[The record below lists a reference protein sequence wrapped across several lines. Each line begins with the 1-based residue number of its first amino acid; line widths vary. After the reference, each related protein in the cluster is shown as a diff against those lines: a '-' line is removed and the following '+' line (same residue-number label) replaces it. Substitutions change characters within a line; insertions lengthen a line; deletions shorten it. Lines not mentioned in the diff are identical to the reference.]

1 MIQNKKI
8 FFIAPVYFNYHD
20 LIIKTLEK
28 KGYFVD
34 FLEDKNSG
42 FLYTLSCK
50 SNYLLKKYKAKYQ
63 NEVLLKLKN
72 GNYDLMIV
80 IGGKTLDAEFWKY
93 VNNNYSFKKILYQWD
108 SYKNFDYRAMIPF
121 FDVVKTFDSLDSQE
135 LKLPYLP
142 LFYNKET
149 NLSVTEDIDLLFIGI
164 WHSDRI
170 TILDKI
176 AEYANKNNLKYC
188 FKVYYP
194 RYMYFYLVYV
204 KRFLLPSDFF
214 IFKTVPFDVM
224 TNYYQRAKCIVDINH
239 PWQSGLTM
247 RTIETIGS
255 GKKLI
260 TTNSYIKQEPFY
272 NDKMIQVIDR
282 ENIVLNNDFFEFE
295 QDYNNIERLEI
306 SNWLDELLK

>member
-1 MIQNKKI
+1 MSNKNRI
-8 FFIAPVYFNYHD
+8 ILVAPIYFNYHE
-20 LIIKTLEK
+20 LIIQSLEE
-28 KGYFVD
+28 KGFIVE

-42 FLYTLSCK
+42 FLYTLSTK
-50 SNYLLKKYKAKYQ
+50 SKYLLKKYKTNYKK
-63 NEVLLKLKN
+63 EVLSKLKN

-80 IGGKTLDAEFWKY
+80 IGGKTLDVEFWKY

-108 SYKNFDYRAMIPF
+108 SYKNFDYRSMIPY
-121 FDVVKTFDSLDSQE
+121 FDVVKTFDSLDAQE
-135 LKLPYLP
+135 LKIPYLP
-142 LFYNKET
+142 LFYKKDT

-170 TILDKI
+170 AILEKI
-176 AEYANKNNLKYC
+176 VEYADKNNLKYC

-194 RYMYFYLVYV
+194 RYMYFYLVYI
-204 KRFLLPSDFF
+204 KRFLRPSKLF
-214 IFKTVPFDVM
+214 IFKTIPFDLM
-224 TNYYQRAKCIVDINH
+224 TDYYQRAKCIVDINH
-239 PWQSGLTM
+239 PHQSGLTM

-282 ENIVLNNDFFEFE
+282 KEIVLDDRFFETKQE
-295 QDYNNIERLEI
+295 YEHIEKLEI

>member
-1 MIQNKKI
+1 MGNKI
-8 FFIAPVYFNYHD
+8 ILIAPVYFNYHK
-20 LIIKTLEK
+20 LIIENLEL
-28 KGYFVD
+28 KGYVVD

-42 FLYTLSCK
+42 FLYTFS
-50 SNYLLKKYKAKYQ
+50 SRFNFLLKKYLDRYQ
-63 NEVLLKLKN
+63 NEVLSKLKN

-93 VNNNYSFKKILYQWD
+93 VNNNFSFKKILYQWD

-121 FDVVKTFDSLDSQE
+121 FDVVKTFDSLDAKV
-135 LKLPYLP
+135 LDIPYLP
-142 LFYNKET
+142 LFYNKEKSL
-149 NLSVTEDIDLLFIGI
+149 NVVEDIDLLFIGI

-170 TILDKI
+170 SILEKI

-194 RYMYFYLVYV
+194 RYMYFYLVYI
-204 KRFLLPSDFF
+204 KRFLPPSKLF
-214 IFKTVPFDVM
+214 IFKTIPFDLM
-224 TNYYQRAKCIVDINH
+224 TDYYKRAKCIVDINH
-239 PWQSGLTM
+239 PHQSGLTM
-247 RTIETIGS
+247 RTIETIGG

-260 TTNSYIKQEPFY
+260 TTNSFIKREPFY

-282 ENIVLNNDFFEFE
+282 KEIVLDDRFFETKLE
-295 QDYNNIERLEI
+295 YEHIEKLEI